1 MYTLVKGYFYCNI
14 ADKTGVISSRG
25 AEVERARALERKIHT
40 MQKYEIPKKSFLL
53 NCVYNVQL
61 LKIGLENRI
70 KSTKKTFALAE
81 RWT

>member
-1 MYTLVKGYFYCNI
+1 MYTLAKSNYYCNV
-14 ADKTGVISSRG
+14 AKKDGRLYVQRP
-25 AEVERARALERKIHT
+25 AVERAGTLRRKIHT
-40 MQKYEIPKKSFLL
+40 MQKCEIPQKSFLQ
-53 NCVYNVQL
+53 NSVYNVQL